1 MGQDMR
7 GGWVRW
13 VREVVWGALRQA
25 LPLDISRQAD
35 GVVRVK
41 RWIKRLE
48 LGKFHSIPLEL
59 AYTSA
64 CLVQQFE
71 NPLYPIRVGR
81 IDRLCLKFALWVMQW
96 VWVVVVPGS
105 SPGV

>member
-35 GVVRVK
+35 GVDPK
-41 RWIKRLE
+41 
-48 LGKFHSIPLEL
+48 
-59 AYTSA
+59 
-64 CLVQQFE
+64 LVV
-71 NPLYPIRVGR
+71 N
-81 IDRLCLKFALWVMQW
+81 
-96 VWVVVVPGS
+96 
-105 SPGV
+105 